1 MGTNKSQNFRINVYG
16 DTAQFISSTEG
27 SCYLRTIW
35 DILDLVLYIRI
46 QHFLRLLFGCVW
58 GCT

>member
-16 DTAQFISSTEG
+16 DTAQFISCTEG
-27 SCYLRTIW
+27 YGYLRTIW

-46 QHFLRLLFGCVW
+46 QHFLRLLFGCV
-58 GCT
+58 